1 MAAPT
6 SRVYVETT
14 IISYLAGRPSRDLI
28 VCANQEVTRQWWDV
42 ARKRDE
48 LLVSDTV
55 LAEIRLGDPDAAARR
70 LAFTRG
76 LEALPLT
83 DVVADLA
90 ELYEKEL
97 KLPQRLVDAT
107 HIAFAVH
114 HQLDY
119 LVTWNCSHIASG
131 PVMRRL
137 METNRR
143 LGRVTPLIC
152 TPMELLGESPGVE
165 P

>member
-1 MAAPT
+1 MAA
-6 SRVYVETT
+6 SLSSVYVETT
-14 IISYLAGRPSRDLI
+14 IISYLAARPSRDLV
-28 VCANQEVTRQWWDV
+28 VCASQEMTREWWDV
-42 ARKRDE
+42 ARERDA
-48 LLVSDTV
+48 LFVSDTV

-70 LAFTRG
+70 LALTRG

-97 KLPQRLVDAT
+97 ELPQRLVDAT

-114 HQLDY
+114 HELDY

-137 METNRR
+137 MEANRR

-152 TPMELLGESPGVE
+152 TPMELLGWSPGAK